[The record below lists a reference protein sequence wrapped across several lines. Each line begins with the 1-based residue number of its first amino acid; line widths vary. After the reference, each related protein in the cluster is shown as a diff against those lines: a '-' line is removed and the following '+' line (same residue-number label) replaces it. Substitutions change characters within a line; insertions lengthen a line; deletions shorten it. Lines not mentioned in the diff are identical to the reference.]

1 VANNAKTSPVQRRLQ
16 AAFASVEAEPF
27 ALGAES
33 LRPGARLAGLD
44 RLGER
49 LARRLRDVFEP
60 FVKVK
65 PKVEAA
71 TALTS
76 RFDTWRDALPEFT
89 SVSLYRMRPMKGG
102 MLIAIAPDYV
112 ARLVDAF
119 YGGTGAATGAAA
131 KREFTAAEER
141 LLGRVTE
148 GIVAAV
154 VEIWSEI
161 VAIDPQLAAREI
173 NAGYATLVR
182 GDESVVVQR
191 FAIAGGG
198 SGETSIDLV
207 FPLAAMRAYEAQL
220 SAKVHAEATSVD
232 GEFRWRLA
240 RALEGVSFPV
250 RSVVARPT
258 LSVQELLA
266 LKIGDV
272 IPITLAPRVPLLVGN
287 RRLAE
292 GTIGEQ
298 EGRAAFQI
306 ETIGANRGGADRAG
320 GQKA

>member
-1 VANNAKTSPVQRRLQ
+1 VAKEAASPKRASIQ
-16 AAFASVEAEPF
+16 AAFAQAGVEPF

-71 TALTS
+71 AALTS

-102 MLIAIAPDYV
+102 MLIAISPAYV
-112 ARLVDAF
+112 ARMVDAF
-119 YGGTGAATGAAA
+119 YGGTGATGSPR
-131 KREFTAAEER
+131 REFTAAEER

-148 GIVAAV
+148 GIVTAV
-154 VEIWSEI
+154 AEIWAEI
-161 VAIDPQLAAREI
+161 VQIEPQLAAREV

-198 SGETSIDLV
+198 PGETSIDLV
-207 FPLAAMRAYEAQL
+207 FPLVAMRAYEAQL
-220 SAKVHAEATSVD
+220 SAKVHAEAPGDS
-232 GEFRWRLA
+232 EFRWRMA
-240 RALEGVSFPV
+240 RALEAVSFPV

-266 LKIGDV
+266 LKVGDV

-306 ETIGANRGGADRAG
+306 ETIGTDRVAGLPDRLGGNRA
-320 GQKA
+320 

>member
-1 VANNAKTSPVQRRLQ
+1 MGVTMRAEPEVA
-16 AAFASVEAEPF
+16 PF

-49 LARRLRDVFEP
+49 LARRLRDVLEP
-60 FVKVK
+60 FAKVK
-65 PKVEAA
+65 PKVDAEA
-71 TALTS
+71 ALTS
-76 RFDTWRDALPEFT
+76 RFDTWRDGLPEFT

-102 MLIAIAPDYV
+102 MLIALEPGYV
-112 ARLVDAF
+112 VRLVDAF
-119 YGGTGAATGAAA
+119 YGGTGTAAARGA

-154 VEIWSEI
+154 AETWAEI
-161 VAIDPQLAAREI
+161 VHIDPQLAARET
-173 NAGYATLVR
+173 NVGYATLVR

-191 FAIAGGG
+191 FAVAGGG
-198 SGETSIDLV
+198 PGATSIDLV

-220 SAKVHAEATSVD
+220 SAKVHAEAQGVD
-232 GEFRWRLA
+232 SEFRWRLA
-240 RALEGVSFPV
+240 RAVEQVSLPV

-258 LSVQELLA
+258 LSVRELLA
-266 LKIGDV
+266 LKVGDV

-306 ETIGANRGGADRAG
+306 ETIGSPERSGGG
-320 GQKA
+320 G

>member
-1 VANNAKTSPVQRRLQ
+1 MAGKP
-16 AAFASVEAEPF
+16 EIGAELVTAEPRPF
-27 ALGAES
+27 ALGGES
-33 LRPGARLAGLD
+33 MRPGARLAGLD
-44 RLGER
+44 RVGER

-65 PKVEAA
+65 PKVEAEA
-71 TALTS
+71 ALTS
-76 RFDTWRDALPEFT
+76 RFEMWLDALPEFT

-112 ARLVDAF
+112 SRMVDSF
-119 YGGTGAATGAAA
+119 YGGTGAALASASR

-141 LLGRVTE
+141 LLGRLTE

-154 VEIWSEI
+154 IETWAEI
-161 VAIDPQLAAREI
+161 VAIEPQLAARET

-182 GDESVVVQR
+182 GDESVVIQR

-198 SGETSIDLV
+198 PGVSSLDLV
-207 FPLAAMRAYEAQL
+207 FPLAAMRVYETQL
-220 SAKVHAEATSVD
+220 SAKVHAEAGTGD
-232 GEFRWRLA
+232 AEFRWRLA

-258 LSVQELLA
+258 LSVKELLA
-266 LKIGDV
+266 LKPGDV
-272 IPITLAPRVPLLVGN
+272 IPITLAPRVPLIVGN

-306 ETIGANRGGADRAG
+306 ETIGAPDRIGGR
-320 GQKA
+320 